1 MNQPPRW
8 IAHFDLDA
16 FFVSVE
22 CLLNPALRGLPL
34 VVGGKGDRSVVAAC
48 SYEARKFGIHS
59 AMPMRKAEQLCPN
72 LTIVTGTR
80 GEYSRFSRIV
90 TDLIASTAPVFEK
103 ASIDEFYIDL
113 TGMDR
118 FFNPLQWT
126 IDLRQKIMDTTQLP
140 ISFGLAP
147 NKMLAKMATN
157 EAKPNGWKRIEPNQA
172 QAFLDPMRVD
182 KIPGV
187 GDQTFRNLLQLG
199 IETIYELRQAKPQ
212 LLQKQLG
219 KHGLDLWQ
227 KAQGIHTSEV
237 APWQEAK
244 SISTE
249 NTYEQDLTD
258 NDALQQELVRMTEKL
273 GYELRQDNKMAGCV
287 AVKIRYPDFE
297 TSSRQASIP
306 YTFYDDELILHAKQL
321 FAELYRKGKPVRLL
335 GVRVSELTDE
345 ARQTNLFQD
354 MNRKADL
361 YKAIDSVKTKFG
373 KSAIFKAGSTKKS

>member
-1 MNQPPRW
+1 MNSPPRR

-22 CLLNPALRGLPL
+22 CLLNPELRGKPL

-59 AMPMRKAEQLCPN
+59 AMPMRKAEELCPQ
-72 LTIVTGTR
+72 LTIVQGTR
-80 GEYSRFSRIV
+80 TAYSHYSRII
-90 TDLIASTAPVFEK
+90 TDLIAGAAPVFEK

-118 FFNPLQWT
+118 YFNPLQWT
-126 IDLRQKIMDTTQLP
+126 IELRQKIMDSTGLP

-157 EAKPNGWKRIEPNQA
+157 EAKPNGWMQLEPSQV
-172 QAFLDPMRVD
+172 QDFLDPLRVD

-187 GDQTFRNLLQLG
+187 GDHTFRNLLQLG
-199 IETIYELRQAKPQ
+199 IETIYELRQAKLP
-212 LLQKQLG
+212 LLQQQLG
-219 KHGLDLWQ
+219 KHGVDLWQ
-227 KAQGIHTSEV
+227 KAQGIHTSVV

-249 NTYEQDLTD
+249 NTYEQDIKDPAIL
-258 NDALQQELVRMTEKL
+258 LQELVRMTEKL
-273 GYELRQDNKMAGCV
+273 GFELRQENKMAGCI

-297 TSSRQASIP
+297 TSSRQRSLP
-306 YTFYDDELILHAKQL
+306 YTFYDDELILQARQL
-321 FAELYRKGKPVRLL
+321 FQELYRKGQPVRLL
-335 GVRVSELTDE
+335 GVRVTELTDE

-354 MNRKADL
+354 MNRKAEL

-373 KSAIFKAGSTKKS
+373 KSAIFKAGSTKK